1 MFLIGAEN
9 EITQYYTT
17 KHIKTA
23 NTISP
28 EYIFRRDS
36 GDFNGRSR
44 GRKRFL
50 RLSSSW
56 CKLIQAKIC
65 SETVLNRKIKYHR
78 CNFME
83 EYDRRECWIWFA
95 VCTGRETCKLCGN
108 EMRKKR
114 STSWRLEE
122 VEWGWSGATPTRHS
136 NFPASFEAWSLL
148 FFHY

>member
-1 MFLIGAEN
+1 VQKTKLHN
-9 EITQYYTT
+9 ITQQ
-17 KHIKTA
+17 
-23 NTISP
+23 NTLKQQTRS
-28 EYIFRRDS
+28 RRSTFS
-36 GDFNGRSR
+36 GEIPATLNGRSR

-65 SETVLNRKIKYHR
+65 SETVLNRKIKSHR

-83 EYDRRECWIWFA
+83 EDDRREWWIWFA